1 VSSPAVDPRER
12 DLLRAAV
19 VRLRSRVMA
28 ITFALVGGTGLFVA
42 TLWLVIR
49 GGPNVGLHLGLLHN
63 YFPGYEVTWSGS
75 LVGFAY
81 GALVGAALGWS
92 VAWVY
97 NRVAERRNPA

>member
-1 VSSPAVDPRER
+1 VTADDVRRRER
-12 DLLRAAV
+12 QLLEAAV

-28 ITFALVGGTGLFVA
+28 LVFAMVGGSGLFVA
-42 TLWLVIR
+42 TVWLLLR
-49 GGPNVGLHLGLLHN
+49 GGHNVGMHLGLLEN
-63 YFPGYEVTWSGS
+63 YFPGYDVTWSGS

-97 NRVAERRNPA
+97 NRVADRRNPA